1 MSTPASNA
9 FNFKFSAAKTSDYF
23 SEWVTEFTLESGQTV
38 RCTVNYDYVYN
49 NVSEHSERWAA
60 LLSMSL
66 DGAAPQTSTPE
77 KNDRKFSIIR
87 LLAYNLMDI
96 TGSEIDSIVERVTEC
111 IMRTEPKLPACASKY
126 AAKRIAEA
134 QALTTQPD

>member
-1 MSTPASNA
+1 MTTPASNA
-9 FNFKFSAAKTSDYF
+9 FNFKFSAAKTSYF
-23 SEWVTEFTLESGQTV
+23 SAWVTEFTLESGQTV
-38 RCTVNYDYVYN
+38 CCTVSYDYVCN
-49 NVSEHSERWAA
+49 SAPEHSVQWAA

-66 DGAAPQTSTPE
+66 DGAAPQTSMPE
-77 KNDRKFSIIR
+77 KNDRKFSVIR

-96 TGSEIDSIVERVTEC
+96 TSSEIDSIVERVTEC